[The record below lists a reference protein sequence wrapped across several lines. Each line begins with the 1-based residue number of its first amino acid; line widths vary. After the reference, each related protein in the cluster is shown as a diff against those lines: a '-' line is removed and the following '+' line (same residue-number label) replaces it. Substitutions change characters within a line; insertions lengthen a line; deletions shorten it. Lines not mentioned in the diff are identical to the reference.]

1 MIYLNSHQTCLP
13 SIHPCTTQCRV
24 LRLPKS
30 LGLKRDACACTFQ
43 LHLEDKHRGTNV
55 LWFLISSQIP
65 RYGAYS
71 FLIPSSICIC
81 QIGFHHPLICH
92 FHHLSVVCTFGQG
105 GRSWQP
111 FSDSNNCQTNF
122 RLSRVRYFR
131 DKCVVF
137 AHNCKLTNLIQCKMQ
152 DISCNSALHE
162 QKTLL
167 LTRKYLFCLK

>member
-1 MIYLNSHQTCLP
+1 MIYLNHVQHSARFDICQ
-13 SIHPCTTQCRV
+13 
-24 LRLPKS
+24 
-30 LGLKRDACACTFQ
+30 KRDACACTFQ

-55 LWFLISSQIP
+55 LWFLISCQIP
-65 RYGAYS
+65 RHGAYS

-122 RLSRVRYFR
+122 RLSHVQYFR

-167 LTRKYLFCLK
+167 LTQKYLFCLK

>member
-1 MIYLNSHQTCLP
+1 MHTFHP
-13 SIHPCTTQCRV
+13 SLYNIVPGLTFAKIIGISVTRALV
-24 LRLPKS
+24 LV
-30 LGLKRDACACTFQ
+30 Q
-43 LHLEDKHRGTNV
+43 LHLEDKQKGTNV
-55 LWFLISSQIP
+55 LWFLILCQIASH
-65 RYGAYS
+65 GAYS

-131 DKCVVF
+131 DKCIVF
-137 AHNCKLTNLIQCKMQ
+137 AHNCKLTNLIQCIMQ

-162 QKTLL
+162 QK
-167 LTRKYLFCLK
+167 KHCCCPKNIFSAQNNQKSA